1 MTSLACFYSVHLVCA
16 GVVHVTVQCTRGFA
30 CDEKLRQKRPYQLVL
45 PVDTLAVPRLGEQ
58 VTDVGLLQTFKK

>member
-1 MTSLACFYSVHLVCA
+1 
-16 GVVHVTVQCTRGFA
+16 
-30 CDEKLRQKRPYQLVL
+30 VL